1 MAFLQFVPFIL
12 IVIAANLGE
21 ERRGWRIATYLLL
34 LGLDALFLFAAL
46 IAALLALAARQGL
59 LVSEEGMISFLG
71 SDPNWAATALSLAA
85 LGIAAAIVLLPPVR
99 RAIARVLPINPAS
112 VVHATALAGAVYF
125 TASTVLP
132 LALFGDLSNLGDLQG
147 VAIGHAEAWQ
157 QTLALALL
165 ALFGVGTW
173 VRRQGK
179 AALERLALR
188 WPTPSQV
195 AAAAGVVLGLLVFD
209 YLWSIGWYALDPA
222 GYARVGN
229 ISKQLLGGLFN
240 PLGAVTLGLSAG
252 IGEETL
258 FRGALLPR
266 FGLVFSSLLFMVV
279 HVQYAFSP
287 ALVEVF
293 IIGLVLGLVRQR
305 ANTTTCIL
313 VHATYNFLGVMLAPL
328 YP

>member
-1 MAFLQFVPFIL
+1 MAFLQFVPFII

-21 ERRGWRIATYLLL
+21 ERRGWRVVTYLLL
-34 LGLDALFLFAAL
+34 LGLDALFLFGAL
-46 IAALLALAARQGL
+46 IAALLALAERQGL
-59 LVSEEGMISFLG
+59 LASEEGAIPLLG
-71 SDPNWAATALSLAA
+71 SNPNWMAAAFSLAA
-85 LGIAAAIVLLPPVR
+85 LGIAAAVVLLPPVR
-99 RAIARVLPINPAS
+99 RALARVLPINPAS
-112 VVHATALAGAVYF
+112 VVHATALAGSVYF
-125 TASTVLP
+125 TASTILP
-132 LALFGDLSNLGDLQG
+132 LALFGDLSNLSDLQG

-157 QTLALALL
+157 QTLALVLL

-173 VRRQGK
+173 IRREGR
-179 AALERLALR
+179 AVLERLALR
-188 WPTPSQV
+188 RPTLRQM
-195 AAAAGVVLGLLVFD
+195 AAAAGVILGLLAFD
-209 YLWSIGWYALDPA
+209 YLWSLGWHALDPA
-222 GYARVGN
+222 GYARVSS
-229 ISKQLLGGLFN
+229 ISKELLGGLFN

-287 ALVEVF
+287 ALIEVF

-313 VHATYNFLGVMLAPL
+313 IHATYNFLGVLLSPL